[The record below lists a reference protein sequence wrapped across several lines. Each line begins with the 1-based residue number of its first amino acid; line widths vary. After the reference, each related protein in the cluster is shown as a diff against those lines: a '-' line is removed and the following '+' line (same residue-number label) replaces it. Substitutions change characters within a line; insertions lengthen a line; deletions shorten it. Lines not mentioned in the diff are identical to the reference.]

1 MNITVGTYTGKELC
15 EMTGYDYKKFIKDPR
30 TLFNKLSK
38 ISDISK
44 SGRGKGVKYIIT
56 KIDELYN
63 FDINSRTDKG
73 DYRESEV
80 NKMFKQAI
88 IKRITSN
95 QRCMYTGTLNNWLV
109 YTNIV
114 RKRFKNA
121 FESDKTNDLDTSFIN
136 LERRSLARH
145 FTTALGQLKKEG
157 IIEFEYL
164 KMVIV
169 EVELKDGTTSLKH
182 RPLTDEEVSD
192 VVEIESMVQEEFGIV
207 SRNDLI
213 YKPNE
218 LKKYDNEL
226 RKALEP
232 LGYLG
237 LYMCYRV
244 TLKRK
249 KDKEKVR
256 AKFNIDEY
264 YTSEKLKDT
273 LYEHRLKKAEVRQSE
288 FEKKYS
294 PDKYFGDISFLFDE
308 YSIDRLMY
316 EGKYLEWFKEKY
328 KFYVLD

>member
-1 MNITVGTYTGKELC
+1 MNIMEGTYTGKQLC
-15 EMTGYDYKKFIKDPR
+15 EMVGYDYSKFIKDPR

-56 KIDELYN
+56 QVNSVDN
-63 FDINSRTDKG
+63 FNIASRSDKG
-73 DYRESEV
+73 EYRESEV
-80 NKMFKQAI
+80 NRMFKQAI

-95 QRCMYTGTLNNWLV
+95 QRCMYAGTLNNWLV

-121 FESDKTNDLDTSFIN
+121 YESDKTNDLDSQFIN
-136 LERRSLARH
+136 LERRSLSRH
-145 FTTALGQLKKEG
+145 FTTALTQLKKEG

-164 KMVIV
+164 KMVIE
-169 EVELKDGTTSLKH
+169 EVELKDGTTTLKH
-182 RPLTDEEVSD
+182 RPLNNDEISD
-192 VVEIESMVQEEFGIV
+192 VVEIEAMVQDMFGID

-218 LKKYDNEL
+218 LKKYDEEIK
-226 RKALEP
+226 KAIKP

-249 KDKEKVR
+249 KDKDKIRE
-256 AKFNIDEY
+256 KFNIDEK

-273 LYEHRLKKAEVRQSE
+273 LYDHRLKSAEARQSE
-288 FEKKYS
+288 FEKKYANN
-294 PDKYFGDISFLFDE
+294 YFGDISFVFDE

-316 EGKYLEWFKEKY
+316 EGKYIEWFKEKY